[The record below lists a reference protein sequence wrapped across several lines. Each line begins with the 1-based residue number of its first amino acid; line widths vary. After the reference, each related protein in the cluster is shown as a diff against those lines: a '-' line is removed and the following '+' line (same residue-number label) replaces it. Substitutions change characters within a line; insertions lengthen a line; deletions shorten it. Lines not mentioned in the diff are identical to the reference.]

1 MYSMKGYVWSYI
13 LAGNNRLIESK
24 EGDDNVKIESILEFL
39 KEYKFKLVSINPV
52 TFELE
57 DLNPQDNVNI
67 TGKIVIDASTKKIFF
82 DFHSDIK
89 W

>member
-1 MYSMKGYVWSYI
+1 MK
-13 LAGNNRLIESK
+13 
-24 EGDDNVKIESILEFL
+24 LENIVGFL
-39 KEYKFKLVSINPV
+39 REFRFKLVSINPV

-67 TGKIVIDASTKKIFF
+67 TGKVVVDVSSKKIFF